1 MKIYIKTLGCDKNIC
16 DSDYAAGL
24 LVSEGHRITDDPLKA
39 DIMLVNTCGFIKDAK
54 VQSIES
60 IFELASVKTE
70 KQRLFVS
77 GCLSQRYGRELAK
90 EIPELDAVIGVND
103 YSRLPEIIRSGQREI
118 MTSKAPRC
126 YEEFGERKLLEKSYT
141 ASVKISEGCTNV
153 CTYCAIPFIRGGY
166 RSRKPKDILSEVK
179 MLAQNGVKEIQ
190 IVAQDTT
197 AYGRDLKGWSLAKLL
212 KKICRT
218 EGIEWVRLLYCY
230 EDEITDELIKTIK
243 SEKKIVKYIDIPL
256 QHYSDKILKAMNRR
270 STSRSIEATVAK
282 LRAEIPEIRIRT
294 TFIVG
299 FPGERKEDY
308 KALYEF
314 AERARF
320 DRLGVFTYSKEEGTK
335 AAKMPSQLKEDA
347 KERRRDKLMEL
358 QRSIS
363 LEHNTEL
370 VGKTMKVIVTDIDS
384 PGVYIG
390 RTEFDAPEIDNEVI
404 FTSKKKLKP
413 GTFADVL
420 ITDAFDYDLKGE
432 KI

>member
-24 LVSEGHRITDDPLKA
+24 LISEGHRITDDPLKA

-60 IFELASVKTE
+60 IFELASIKTK

-77 GCLSQRYGRELAK
+77 GCLSQRYGSELAK

-103 YSRLPEIIRSGQREI
+103 YNRFPEIIRSEQREI
-118 MTSKAPRC
+118 MTSKAPKC

-166 RSRKPKDILSEVK
+166 RSRRPEDILSEVK

-218 EGIEWVRLLYCY
+218 DGIEWVRLLYCY

-256 QHYSDKILKAMNRR
+256 QHYSDRILKAMNRR

-299 FPGERKEDY
+299 FPGERKEDF
-308 KALYEF
+308 KALYDF
-314 AERARF
+314 AERTRF

-363 LEHNTEL
+363 LEHNTQL

>member
-60 IFELASVKTE
+60 IFELASIKTK

-77 GCLSQRYGRELAK
+77 GCLSQRYGSELAK

-103 YSRLPEIIRSGQREI
+103 YNRLPEIIRSEQREI
-118 MTSKAPRC
+118 MTSKAPKC

-166 RSRKPKDILSEVK
+166 RSRRPEDILSEVK

-197 AYGRDLKGWSLAKLL
+197 AYGRDLKDWSLAKLL

-256 QHYSDKILKAMNRR
+256 QHYSDKILKTMNRR

-282 LRAEIPEIRIRT
+282 LRAEIPGIRIRT

-314 AERARF
+314 AERTRF
-320 DRLGVFTYSKEEGTK
+320 DRLGVFTYSREEGTK